1 MEAKNADLSALRID
15 RAAVRLATSGA
26 LGSAVPV
33 RLTAATLVSP
43 MRSGAVLVASGYVVA
58 QRKAA
63 VASKGTGRLVYL
75 GVVEG
80 DRVRAG
86 QVIARVEDA
95 DVRAQLAEA
104 QANLDLS
111 RADLRDAERALARE
125 HMLMD
130 SNSTSQASYDAA
142 EARYQRVKAN
152 IAVAQAALQ
161 SAQVALENT
170 VIRAPFDGTVL
181 TKNADVGEVVAP
193 LAASAF
199 SKSAVVTVADLRSLQ
214 VEADVAESN
223 LEAVSPGQPCEIVL
237 DAYPDARYP
246 GSVAMIVPTADRAKA
261 TVQVKVAFRSYD
273 ARVLPEMSAK
283 VHFLPRPSRVAV
295 DTQPVLVVPGTAV
308 VERNGRSV
316 VLVVERGRAVEV
328 PVVVGLPVLTA
339 FENVELPM
347 LLAPLSKDERKKHVK
362 TALTLVGLADRMRH
376 YPRQLSGGQEQR
388 VAIARAI
395 ATDPTILV
403 ADEPTGD
410 LDRKSAEEV
419 LTLLERLNKEFKKTI
434 VMVTHDPHAA
444 ERSEEHTSELQSR
457 QYLVCRLLLE

>member
-15 RAAVRLATSGA
+15 RAADPAAPIPGARRWLVIGLPVAGVVVLAAVLLATSGA

-33 RLTAATLVSP
+33 RLTPATLVSP

-58 QRKAA
+58 
-63 VASKGTGRLVYL
+63 
-75 GVVEG
+75 G
-80 DRVRAG
+80 DRVRVG
-86 QVIARVEDA
+86 QVIARIEDA
-95 DVRAQLAEA
+95 DVQAELARA
-104 QANLDLS
+104 QANLELS

-125 HMLMD
+125 RMLMD

-142 EARYQRVKAN
+142 EARYQRVRAN

-161 SAQVALENT
+161 SAQVAVENT

-199 SKSAVVTVADLRSLQ
+199 SKSAVVTIADLRSLQ

-223 LEAVSPGQPCEIVL
+223 LEAISPDQPCEIVL
-237 DAYPDARYP
+237 DAYPDVRYP
-246 GSVAMIVPTADRAKA
+246 GVVAKIVPTADRAKA

-316 VLVVERGRAVEV
+316 VFVVERGRAVEV
-328 PVVVGLPVLTA
+328 PVVVG
-339 FENVELPM
+339 
-347 LLAPLSKDERKKHVK
+347 RQ
-362 TALTLVGLADRMRH
+362 VG
-376 YPRQLSGGQEQR
+376 SS
-388 VAIARAI
+388 VAIREGLHPGVQVVDSVGARLRGGA
-395 ATDPTILV
+395 
-403 ADEPTGD
+403 
-410 LDRKSAEEV
+410 K
-419 LTLLERLNKEFKKTI
+419 
-434 VMVTHDPHAA
+434 VTV
-444 ERSEEHTSELQSR
+444 Q
-457 QYLVCRLLLE
+457 

>member
-1 MEAKNADLSALRID
+1 MEAKNADLAALRIN
-15 RAAVRLATSGA
+15 RSPEPAAGAPPRRARRWLVIGLPAGMVVLAAAVALAGGA
-26 LGSAVPV
+26 LSPALAVH
-33 RLTAATLVSP
+33 LTPATLVSP
-43 MRSGAVLVASGYVVA
+43 VRAGAVLVASGYVVA

-86 QVIARVEDA
+86 QVIARIEDA
-95 DVRAQLAEA
+95 DVRAQLAQA
-104 QANLDLS
+104 QANVQLS
-111 RADLRDAERALARE
+111 RAELHDAERSLARE
-125 HMLMD
+125 RLLGD
-130 SNSTSQASYDAA
+130 SGFSSQASLDAA
-142 EARYQRVKAN
+142 EARHQRVKAG
-152 IAVAQAALQ
+152 IAAAEAAVDA
-161 SAQVALENT
+161 AQVALENT

-237 DAYPDARYP
+237 DAYPDVRYP
-246 GSVAMIVPTADRAKA
+246 GVVAKIVPTADRAKA

-308 VERNGRSV
+308 TERNGRAV
-316 VLVVERGRAVEV
+316 VFVVERGRAVEV
-328 PVVVGLPVLTA
+328 PVVAGRQVG
-339 FENVELPM
+339 
-347 LLAPLSKDERKKHVK
+347 S
-362 TALTLVGLADRMRH
+362 
-376 YPRQLSGGQEQR
+376 S
-388 VAIARAI
+388 VAIREGLRPGVQVVDSVSARLRGGA
-395 ATDPTILV
+395 
-403 ADEPTGD
+403 
-410 LDRKSAEEV
+410 K
-419 LTLLERLNKEFKKTI
+419 
-434 VMVTHDPHAA
+434 VTV
-444 ERSEEHTSELQSR
+444 Q
-457 QYLVCRLLLE
+457 